1 MRTVQEIEE
10 QLREERDHVSQL
22 YAQVSVCEKHM
33 ELLKSEIEIAKN
45 EDEQSFIDEWL
56 RNHFG
61 IASQAAARK
70 KFLFIVF
77 DKKADFIKTVAT
89 GYGEKFQY
97 VSPAENE
104 DTLEHWLRD
113 NRLYAHRAASFCGR
127 DRSWY
132 DLSLKEQLESLEW
145 CFDENGMLESTQW

>member
-1 MRTVQEIEE
+1 MKTVQEIEE

-33 ELLKSEIEIAKN
+33 EQLKSEIEIAKN

-70 KFLFIVF
+70 KSLFIVF